1 MRTLKKLLL
10 VTMLAVTIAIAMTI
24 TGCGQTAGENENGE
38 NFSVEPESEKDTP
51 PSVEQEEEDEDEFL
65 FRFVVRD
72 AYEIS
77 EEGTVVTGVVY
88 RGTMRAGDAA
98 LLLKEDGTVFEV
110 RVKQMEVKDEETDAV
125 VAADEVVGTEEGM
138 PAGVWLEG
146 IESGQIDNADI
157 LLGIEE

>member
-10 VTMLAVTIAIAMTI
+10 VTMLAVTI

-51 PSVEQEEEDEDEFL
+51 PSVEQEEEDEFL
-65 FRFVVRD
+65 FRFAVRD

-77 EEGTVVTGVVY
+77 EEGTVVTGFVY

-98 LLLKEDGTVFEV
+98 LLLKRMVLFL
-110 RVKQMEVKDEETDAV
+110 K
-125 VAADEVVGTEEGM
+125 
-138 PAGVWLEG
+138 
-146 IESGQIDNADI
+146 SG
-157 LLGIEE
+157 

>member
-51 PSVEQEEEDEDEFL
+51 PSVEQEEEDEFL
-65 FRFVVRD
+65 FCFVVRD

-77 EEGTVVTGVVY
+77 EEGTVVTGFVY

-110 RVKQMEVKDEETDAV
+110 RVKQMEVKDEEADAV
-125 VAADEVVGTEEGM
+125 VAADEVVGTKEGM

-146 IESGQIDNADI
+146 IESRQIDNADI

>member
-24 TGCGQTAGENENGE
+24 TGCGQTAGENEKGE
-38 NFSVEPESEKDTP
+38 NFSVEPESEKDTL
-51 PSVEQEEEDEDEFL
+51 PSVEQEEEDEFL

-77 EEGTVVTGVVY
+77 EEGTVVTGFVY

-110 RVKQMEVKDEETDAV
+110 RVKQMEVKDEEADAV
-125 VAADEVVGTEEGM
+125 VTADEVVGTEEGM

-146 IESGQIDNADI
+146 IESRQIDNADI

>member
-10 VTMLAVTIAIAMTI
+10 VTMLVVTIAIAMTI

-51 PSVEQEEEDEDEFL
+51 PSVEQEEEDEFL

-77 EEGTVVTGVVY
+77 EEGTVVTGFVY

>member
-10 VTMLAVTIAIAMTI
+10 VKMLAVTIAIAMTI

-51 PSVEQEEEDEDEFL
+51 LSVEQEEEDEFL

-77 EEGTVVTGVVY
+77 EEGTVVTGFVY

-110 RVKQMEVKDEETDAV
+110 RVKQMEVKDEEADAV

-146 IESGQIDNADI
+146 IESRQIDNADI